1 MRQQLAQELLDEDA
15 GTPQEIER
23 SLAELGW
30 INRHLG
36 GLSSWRQLLRAAGAT
51 GSTAATLLDVGA
63 GRGEVAGFLAQQ
75 LRAQAVQL
83 DRRVSHLGPSGWRV
97 AGDALRLPFADGSF
111 DLVTCN
117 LFLHH
122 FHGDVVRQLLAE
134 MRRVARR
141 AVLINDL
148 ERAWIPYWFIR
159 LLGLRFSR
167 ITRYD
172 GPRSVRQAYTARE
185 LDQLAQPWP
194 HKVLRLSH
202 YRVGLIL
209 WCSRDL

>member
-1 MRQQLAQELLDEDA
+1 MRQQLAQELLDDDA
-15 GTPQEIER
+15 GTPQEVNR
-23 SLAELGW
+23 SLAELWW

-36 GLSSWRQLLRAAGAT
+36 GLSSWRQLLHAAQIAPAT
-51 GSTAATLLDVGA
+51 WLDVGS
-63 GRGEVAGFLAQQ
+63 GRGELAALLAQMSG
-75 LRAQAVQL
+75 AQVVML
-83 DRRVSHLGPSGWRV
+83 DRRTSHLGASGCRV
-97 AGDALRLPFADGSF
+97 AGDALQLPFTDASF
-111 DLVTCN
+111 DVVTCN

-122 FHGDVVRQLLAE
+122 FHGDMARQLLAE

-159 LLGLRFSR
+159 LLAARFSR

-172 GPRSVRQAYTARE
+172 GPRSVRQAYTAAE

-209 WCSRDL
+209 WCNRDL

>member
-15 GTPQEIER
+15 GTPQEVTR

-51 GSTAATLLDVGA
+51 GSTLLDVGA

-75 LRAQAVQL
+75 LRANAVQL
-83 DRRVSHLGPSGWRV
+83 DRRVTHLGASGWRV
-97 AGDALRLPFADGSF
+97 AGDALRLPFGDASF

-122 FHGDVVRQLLAE
+122 FHGDAARCLLAE

-148 ERAWIPYWFIR
+148 ERAWIPYLFIR

-185 LDQLAQPWP
+185 LDQLAHAWP
-194 HKVLRLSH
+194 HQVLRLSH

-209 WCSRDL
+209 WCNRDL

>member
-1 MRQQLAQELLDEDA
+1 MRQQLAQELLDDDA
-15 GTPQEIER
+15 GTPQEVNR
-23 SLAELGW
+23 SLAELWW

-36 GLSSWRQLLRAAGAT
+36 GLSSWRQLLRAAGT
-51 GSTAATLLDVGA
+51 TAATLLDVGA
-63 GRGEVAGFLAQQ
+63 GRGELAAFLARQ

-83 DRRVSHLGPSGWRV
+83 DRRAPHLGACGWRV
-97 AGDALRLPFADGSF
+97 AGDALHLPFADASF

-122 FHGDVVRQLLAE
+122 FHGDVARRLLAE
-134 MRRVARR
+134 MRRVARS

-148 ERAWIPYWFIR
+148 ERAWIPYLVIR
-159 LLGLRFSR
+159 LLGVRFSR

-194 HKVLRLSH
+194 HQVLRLSH

-209 WCSRDL
+209 WCHRDL